1 MTQHDFKPTLDAFT
15 KGAPSHRLSGNEPVA
30 QRGWN
35 VLREDMP
42 LPLAVIKR
50 SVLEANSRWMQA
62 FMRKLGVQFCPHGKT
77 TMSPQLFARQLA
89 DGAWGITCA
98 TPQQLNVVLAAGARR
113 ALVAN
118 QIVGR
123 ANIDMLLAAV
133 QGHPAADIHLLADS
147 IEAVRA
153 LASRA
158 RELQVTRPIF
168 VLAELAARG
177 SRTGCRNIASLVEV
191 ATEVARHHPH
201 LILAGVEGYEGTI
214 ATSDPA
220 AAAHAVTD
228 FAEQLLDAAGELDR
242 RGLFQHVESIILSA
256 GGSEYFDI
264 IALTLRKARLS
275 QPAEVVLRS
284 GCYLTHD
291 TLHYSA
297 AFERIRSRTGEAREG
312 AGLKPALE
320 VWAYVQSRPEPT
332 RAYANMGKRDVSSD
346 WDLPVAVRWFR
357 PGRDSVPQAVPE
369 NVKITALNDQ
379 HAHLECPADSPLAI
393 GDMLAFGIS
402 HPCTTFDKWRTLY
415 LVDDDYTVVDV
426 VQTCF

>member
-1 MTQHDFKPTLDAFT
+1 MTRHAFQPGLDAFT
-15 KGAPSHRLSGNEPVA
+15 KGAPSHRLSGDGPVA

-42 LPLAVIKR
+42 LPLAVINR
-50 SVLEANSRWMQA
+50 STLEANSRWMQA
-62 FMRKLGVQFCPHGKT
+62 FMRKLGVRFCPHGKT

-118 QIVGR
+118 QVVGR
-123 ANIDMLLAAV
+123 ANLDMLLAAV
-133 QGHPAADIHLLADS
+133 QENPAAAIHLLADS

-153 LASRA
+153 LAVRA
-158 RELQVTRPIF
+158 RELRVARPIF
-168 VLAELAARG
+168 VLAELAAHG
-177 SRTGCRNIASLVEV
+177 TRTGCRDIASLTAL
-191 ATEVARHHPH
+191 ATEITRHHPH
-201 LILAGVEGYEGTI
+201 LVLAGVEGYEGTI
-214 ATSDPA
+214 AAPDPA
-220 AAAHAVTD
+220 TAERAVAG

-242 RGLFQHVESIILSA
+242 RGLFQHTESIILSA

-264 IALTLRKARLS
+264 IASTLRKARLS
-275 QPAEVVLRS
+275 RPVEVVLRS

-297 AFERIRSRTGEAREG
+297 AFERVRARSGEAREG

-332 RAYANMGKRDVSSD
+332 RAYASMGKRDVSAD

-357 PGRDSVPQAVPE
+357 PGRDASPQSVPDG
-369 NVKITALNDQ
+369 VKVVALNDQ
-379 HAHLECPADSPLAI
+379 HAHLALPADSPLAI

-415 LVDDDYTVVDV
+415 LVDDDYNVVDMI
-426 VQTCF
+426 QTCF